1 MTIVLFPTRSLGWLA
16 MILHIGRNNDL
27 LKKYEESVVTYLQDV
42 ITTCWQ
48 KYAIYA
54 SLGVTQAQSI
64 FYGELPKWFPRS
76 TRADRGSRTVPDP
89 NLRLHT
95 AQQSLSNGQIIILS
109 RLLSRT
115 RVTDQQAGGILPA
128 SQNLK
133 CQWTSWSWKLIA
145 YIQLLVSNN
154 KSIYITTNYP
164 F

>member
-27 LKKYEESVVTYLQDV
+27 LKKCEESVVTYLQDV

-109 RLLSRT
+109 RLLSSHWPGRWDFACLT
-115 RVTDQQAGGILPA
+115 KSDVPVNFMIL
-128 SQNLK
+128 K
-133 CQWTSWSWKLIA
+133 IDRI
-145 YIQLLVSNN
+145 YSNI
-154 KSIYITTNYP
+154 K
-164 F
+164 

>member
-16 MILHIGRNNDL
+16 IILHIGRNNDL

-42 ITTCWQ
+42 ITSCWQ

-109 RLLSRT
+109 RLLSSHWPGRWDFACLT
-115 RVTDQQAGGILPA
+115 KSEVPVNFMILKIDRIY
-128 SQNLK
+128 S
-133 CQWTSWSWKLIA
+133 TSCIK
-145 YIQLLVSNN
+145 
-154 KSIYITTNYP
+154 
-164 F
+164 